1 MKFKKLFAGVAAAAT
16 LLAGMAFGTGA
27 ANAAET
33 TVDTAATVTFKASKE
48 KQLTSAQLSA
58 YKIADYVNYG
68 TAKTPVYGVKTAAG
82 ANRTKLAAAL
92 TTAGFQNVPIDGTT
106 DLMAWAM
113 NQKTTTDTDGTVTQV
128 QFDQSETRPWNN
140 PSVTRKFADALQ
152 AGNPFT
158 ATADPFVLNTATGN
172 DTDGWTATNKTALT
186 AGVYLFLDGNASTD
200 TLTQAVPMIVSTGS
214 VDAEGVLS
222 LGDSTAEVDMKS
234 TVSGTQTK
242 STTSKSASVG
252 ETVPFE
258 LGYTIPNPVPTD
270 FTLQFKD
277 VPSKG
282 LTVNFASLT
291 VKAGD
296 KVLTDTDYTVEN
308 NLTDNKG
315 DGTNTFVVKITD
327 PAKYAGKQITITYNA
342 TVNDEAETVEG
353 QDYHAVTNKLVG
365 NDGTPIPGTET
376 LTKIFGFKF
385 TKVNA
390 QGEAVEGAKFTL
402 SVAKDQNGVLPN
414 SDKYPLEVTSGANGV
429 VKFDGLKAGSYTV
442 TETAVADGYQDF
454 KASFTVAIDEN
465 GKVTF
470 AGTDSWGLAPKG
482 SADDYKVTNVK
493 SVFELPKTGAAGIA
507 LFVVIAAL
515 LGGAAAT
522 VYAKSRRT
530 SRALR

>member
-33 TVDTAATVTFKASKE
+33 TVDTAATVTFKAPKKE
-48 KQLTSAQLSA
+48 QLTSAQLRA

-68 TAKTPVYGVKTAAG
+68 TAENPVYGVKTAAG
-82 ANRTKLAAAL
+82 ADRAKLAAAL
-92 TTAGFQNVPIDGTT
+92 TTAGFQNVPTDGAT

-113 NQKTTTDTDGTVTQV
+113 NQKKTTDTDGTVTQV

-152 AGNPFT
+152 ADNPFT
-158 ATADPFVLNTATGN
+158 ATADPFVLNKATGS

-214 VDAEGVLS
+214 VNAEGVLS

-234 TVSGTQTK
+234 TVSGTKTK
-242 STTSKSASVG
+242 STTAKSASVG

-258 LGYTIPNPVPTD
+258 LGYTIPNPVPTG

-296 KVLTDTDYTVEN
+296 KVLTGTDYTVEN

-342 TVNDEAETVEG
+342 TVNDEAETVKG
-353 QDYHAVTNKLVG
+353 QDYHAVTNKLVD

-414 SDKYPLEVTSGANGV
+414 SDKYPLEVTSGTNGV

-454 KASFTVAIDEN
+454 KASFTVAIEEN
-465 GKVTF
+465 GNVTF
-470 AGTDSWGLAPKG
+470 AGTDSWGLAPKD
-482 SADDYKVTNVK
+482 STADYKVTNVK

>member
-1 MKFKKLFAGVAAAAT
+1 
-16 LLAGMAFGTGA
+16 
-27 ANAAET
+27 
-33 TVDTAATVTFKASKE
+33 
-48 KQLTSAQLSA
+48 
-58 YKIADYVNYG
+58 
-68 TAKTPVYGVKTAAG
+68 
-82 ANRTKLAAAL
+82 
-92 TTAGFQNVPIDGTT
+92 
-106 DLMAWAM
+106 
-113 NQKTTTDTDGTVTQV
+113 
-128 QFDQSETRPWNN
+128 
-140 PSVTRKFADALQ
+140 
-152 AGNPFT
+152 
-158 ATADPFVLNTATGN
+158 
-172 DTDGWTATNKTALT
+172 
-186 AGVYLFLDGNASTD
+186 
-200 TLTQAVPMIVSTGS
+200 MIVSTGS
-214 VDAEGVLS
+214 VNAGVLS

-258 LGYTIPNPVPTD
+258 LGYTIPNPVPTG
-270 FTLQFKD
+270 FTLQFRD

-282 LTVNFASLT
+282 LTVDFAGLT

-296 KVLTDTDYTVEN
+296 KVLTGTDYTVEN
-308 NLTDNKG
+308 NLTANKG

-342 TVNDEAETVEG
+342 TVNDEAETVKG
-353 QDYHAVTNKLVG
+353 QDYHAVTNKLVD

-390 QGEAVEGAKFTL
+390 QGEAVKGAKFTL

-454 KASFTVAIDEN
+454 KASFTVAIEEN
-465 GKVTF
+465 GNVTF
-470 AGTDSWGLAPKG
+470 AGTDSWGLAPKD
-482 SADDYKVTNVK
+482 SAADYKVTNVK

>member
-16 LLAGMAFGTGA
+16 LLAGMAFGTGS

-48 KQLTSAQLSA
+48 KQLTSARLSA

-68 TAKTPVYGVKTAAG
+68 TAENPVYGVKTAAG
-82 ANRTKLAAAL
+82 ADRTKLAAAL
-92 TTAGFQNVPIDGTT
+92 TTAGFRNVPTDGTT

-113 NQKTTTDTDGTVTQV
+113 NQKKTTDTDGTVTQV

-158 ATADPFVLNTATGN
+158 ATADPFVLNKATGS

-214 VDAEGVLS
+214 VNAGVLS

-242 STTSKSASVG
+242 STTAKSASVG

-258 LGYTIPNPVPTD
+258 LGYKIPNPVPTG
-270 FTLQFKD
+270 FTLQFND

-282 LTVNFASLT
+282 LTVDFGSLT

-296 KVLTDTDYTVEN
+296 DALVKNTDYTVTN
-308 NLTDNKG
+308 NLSDNKG
-315 DGTNTFVVKITD
+315 DGTRTFMVKISN
-327 PAKYAGKQITITYNA
+327 PAKYADKQITINYNA
-342 TVNDEAETVEG
+342 TVNDEAETVAG

-365 NDGTPIPGTET
+365 NDGNLIPGTET

-390 QGEAVEGAKFTL
+390 QGEAVEGAKFKL
-402 SVAKDQNGVLPN
+402 SVADGQNGVLPN
-414 SDKYPLEVTSGANGV
+414 SGKYPVEVTSGANGV

-442 TETAVADGYQDF
+442 TETAVANGYQDF
-454 KASFTVAIDEN
+454 KASFTVTIDEN
-465 GKVTF
+465 GNVTF
-470 AGTDSWGLAPKG
+470 AGTDSWGLAPKNG
-482 SADDYKVTNVK
+482 AADYRVTNVK

>member
-1 MKFKKLFAGVAAAAT
+1 M
-16 LLAGMAFGTGA
+16 
-27 ANAAET
+27 
-33 TVDTAATVTFKASKE
+33 
-48 KQLTSAQLSA
+48 
-58 YKIADYVNYG
+58 
-68 TAKTPVYGVKTAAG
+68 
-82 ANRTKLAAAL
+82 
-92 TTAGFQNVPIDGTT
+92 
-106 DLMAWAM
+106 
-113 NQKTTTDTDGTVTQV
+113 
-128 QFDQSETRPWNN
+128 
-140 PSVTRKFADALQ
+140 
-152 AGNPFT
+152 
-158 ATADPFVLNTATGN
+158 
-172 DTDGWTATNKTALT
+172 
-186 AGVYLFLDGNASTD
+186 YLFLDGNASTD